1 MDDTRVTIS
10 AGGASV
16 ETTVAALKN
25 RHEEIRR
32 QQGKPPMKPDPTF
45 DKAADNSY
53 RVTASELRGI
63 VDQIE
68 KIEAEQE
75 ELKDQ
80 KASEYAAAK
89 ARGYDTKALRAVI
102 ANRKKDK
109 DQMAEHQA
117 VVELYSEALGM

>member
-1 MDDTRVTIS
+1 
-10 AGGASV
+10 
-16 ETTVAALKN
+16 
-25 RHEEIRR
+25 
-32 QQGKPPMKPDPTF
+32 MKPDPTF